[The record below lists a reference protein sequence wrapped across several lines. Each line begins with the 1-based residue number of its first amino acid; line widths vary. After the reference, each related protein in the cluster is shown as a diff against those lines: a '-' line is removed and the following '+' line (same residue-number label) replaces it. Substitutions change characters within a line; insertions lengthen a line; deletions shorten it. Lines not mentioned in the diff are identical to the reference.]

1 MNKTYLN
8 NILLSILLRNSENVV
23 KKVLLFVKAFLKL
36 PFSLSHQFFKIKE
49 KEKIQS
55 FMQLLT
61 EKTVIEN
68 IFSYFEIAF
77 NMFFMCY
84 FSIVK
89 CILLHTSKFEE
100 NLNIQYWK
108 GKNAYILTLS
118 HLCLETPTQ
127 TYL

>member
-68 IFSYFEIAF
+68 IF
-77 NMFFMCY
+77 
-84 FSIVK
+84 
-89 CILLHTSKFEE
+89 
-100 NLNIQYWK
+100 
-108 GKNAYILTLS
+108 
-118 HLCLETPTQ
+118 
-127 TYL
+127 

>member
-77 NMFFMCY
+77 HMFFMCF
-84 FSIVK
+84 FSIVN

-108 GKNAYILTLS
+108 GKNANIFTLS